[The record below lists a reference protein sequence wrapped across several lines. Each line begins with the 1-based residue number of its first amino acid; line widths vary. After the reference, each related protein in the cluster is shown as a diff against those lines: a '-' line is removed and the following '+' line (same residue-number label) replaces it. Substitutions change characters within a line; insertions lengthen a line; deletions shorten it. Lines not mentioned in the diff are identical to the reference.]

1 MVKQVKTSE
10 EKRGRS
16 LAARP
21 TIGLLSDR
29 LVNEYS
35 YNMWAGVANTA
46 RKHEANL
53 LYFAGS
59 HLNVGD
65 LFNTVFEL
73 VDPEVVDGLVI
84 WSALLGHQI
93 GPEAT
98 HAFCNRYQPLP
109 MVSIGL
115 PMEGIPSIMVDNYGG
130 MRDVVAHLI
139 EKHGCRRIA
148 YLSGPEANLETQE
161 RYRGYT
167 DALAEHGISLDS
179 NLIISENEARRLGA
193 MHEYETY
200 TRSMRGELAMPQMD
214 LYHAYAHTL
223 LARQTV
229 QHVDFDAIV
238 SHDDYR
244 ALRVLEILKAQGV
257 RVPRDVAMAG
267 FDDIAGAQYAAPSLT
282 TAQQPLYDLGRQAT
296 EMLLAILRGEKFPA
310 QTSLPMKVMV
320 RESCGCLNS
329 QVAHAAAAP
338 AQRRARPAAGK
349 TVQAAFAKRREHIVA
364 EIIQAL
370 EAPDE
375 TIVRGWAGQLVDA
388 FVAEMSDEPS
398 GAFLTALNDTLHG
411 VMAMYDASLAD
422 SGRDLTAWQDAIS
435 ILRREAL
442 PYLTTDEKA
451 SLQAENLWQQA
462 RVVIGDLAERVRA
475 SRALQA
481 ELQMQ
486 ALREVGQALTTSF
499 DMDNVLDVMAI
510 RLPPLGVPRCYLSLY
525 ENPEALS
532 KWSRLIL
539 AYDENGRV
547 KLEAGGRRFRS
558 CRLVPEEISLSRT
571 DPYSIVVEP
580 LFQEK
585 VIGFVLFE
593 VGARQGVVYE
603 ELRARISSALQG
615 ALLLRGWQEAETGT
629 EHRALQLRLAAAVS
643 HAAGS
648 ILDPD
653 ELTQQVVDLVRE
665 RFGLYYAGLF
675 LVDETGEWTG
685 EPGKWAVLRAGTG
698 EAGRQM
704 LGQKHKLE
712 IGGTSMIGWCLANQ
726 RARIALDVGEEAVH
740 FENPFLPKTRSEL
753 ALPLVSR
760 GQVIGALTIQSA
772 REAAFS
778 DEDIAALQ
786 TMADQLA
793 NAIQSARAVEKE
805 RQTALLLDRRV
816 KDLNFLNDIG
826 RKMEELPPIPE
837 FMQWLT
843 EHIPAAMQYPDMCR
857 VAIEFEGYVYG
868 VAEAPKLPRQMVR
881 SLRLGGD
888 FAGRV
893 CIAYNKDYDFLNE
906 ESALL
911 GDIVRRMSG
920 YIENQR
926 LLAETQ
932 ETAQRMEALYETSR
946 ALSTATDEETAV
958 RTVLESIY
966 WAMGCDYLTIA
977 TVDEQ
982 AGVIED
988 RHGIWHG
995 EFDVFPEWMQLVR
1008 YPLDHPDIIAD
1019 IYRTGRTEIID
1030 GWDERFNREIWEKY
1044 GHENLLR
1051 IFMPVRARD
1060 RIVGVVEVGYDRRKK
1075 ERIDKKEVQTLTAF
1089 VDQAAVAL
1097 ENARLI
1103 RETRQAARRL
1113 EEERSLLR
1121 TLIDNLPDHIYVKD
1135 SESRFLISNA
1145 TQLRLMGVAAQED
1158 IVGKT
1163 DADFFPSELTAQYYA
1178 DEQEIMRSGQP
1189 LIDQEE
1195 RIQDQTTGQ
1204 YRWELTTKVPLR
1216 DSSGSIVGL
1225 VGISRDITGRRE
1237 ADAKLQRR
1245 AMQLQAAAE
1254 VARDATTAQ
1263 DLDELLNQ
1271 TVNLVRDRFS
1281 FYHVGIFL
1289 VDEQGEY
1296 AILTAASGRA
1306 GQAMVEHGYKLKASE
1321 TGVVGYVTSR
1331 GQPRIALD
1339 VGADAVLFKNPYLP
1353 ETRSEL
1359 ALPLKAGGQV
1369 IGALDV
1375 QSQQSAAFD
1384 DEDVQVLQIMA
1395 DQLAVAIQNLR
1406 LLREM
1411 QQTVRELEVAYGRYT
1426 RRSWNTFAQGGT
1438 RARGYRYRRLG
1449 IEPAGEQSS
1458 EAREA
1463 MQRGQSVITTLQP
1476 DNPAASSTT
1485 QGDGQTATSSLAVPI
1500 KLRGQTVGVLNLRFE
1515 EESVAQ
1521 ETVSMVEEIA
1531 ERLALV
1537 LENARLMQEAQSL
1550 VSREQRINL
1559 ISSQVRSSISLDTIL
1574 QNTVRELGR
1583 ALGASR
1589 TFIQLGIEPDN
1600 PPSAADAA
1608 TAGIQVQDEP
1618 QSPS

>member
-1 MVKQVKTSE
+1 MVKQAKTSR
-10 EKRGRS
+10 KKQDRS
-16 LAARP
+16 PAERP

-35 YNMWAGVANTA
+35 YTMWAGVANAA
-46 RKHEANL
+46 REHEVNL
-53 LYFAGS
+53 LYFTGS
-59 HLNVGD
+59 HLNAGD

-84 WSALLGHQI
+84 WSALLGHQV

-98 HAFCNRYQPLP
+98 EAFCKQYRPLP

-115 PMEGIPSIMVDNYGG
+115 PMEGIPSIVVDNYGG
-130 MRDVVAHLI
+130 MHDLVAHLI
-139 EKHGCRRIA
+139 EKHNCRRIA

-167 DALAEHGISLDS
+167 DALAEHGIALDP
-179 NLIISENEARRLGA
+179 NLVVGENEARRLGA

-200 TRSMRGELAMPQMD
+200 TRSLRGELAMPQMD

-223 LARQTV
+223 LARRTV
-229 QHVDFDAIV
+229 QQVSFDAVIG
-238 SHDDYR
+238 HDDYR
-244 ALRVLEILKAQGV
+244 TLRVLEILKAQGV
-257 RVPRDVAMAG
+257 QVPRDVAMAG
-267 FDDIAGAQYAAPSLT
+267 FDDIASAQYATPALT
-282 TAQQPLYDLGRQAT
+282 TARQPLYDLGRRAT
-296 EMLLAILRGEKFPA
+296 ETLLAILRGEKVPA
-310 QTSLPMKVMV
+310 QTTLPMKVMV
-320 RESCGCLNS
+320 RESCGCLNA
-329 QVAHAAAAP
+329 QVVQAAAVP
-338 AQRRARPAAGK
+338 ARRRAGSAAGK
-349 TVQAAFAKRREHIVA
+349 TVKATFAKRREHIVS
-364 EIIQAL
+364 EIIQAVG
-370 EAPDE
+370 APDE
-375 TIVRGWAGQLVDA
+375 TVLRGWAGQLVDA
-388 FVAEMSDEPS
+388 FVAEMSGESS
-398 GAFLTALNDTLHG
+398 GAFLATLNDTLHG
-411 VMAMYDASLAD
+411 AMAMYDASLAD

-435 ILRREAL
+435 VLRREAL
-442 PYLTTDEKA
+442 PYLTADEKA

-462 RVVIGDLAERVRA
+462 RVVIGDLAERVKA

-481 ELQMQ
+481 DLQVQ
-486 ALREVGQALTTSF
+486 ALREVGQTLTTSF
-499 DMDNVLDVMAI
+499 DLDKIVDVVAA
-510 RLPPLGVPRCYLSLY
+510 RLPPLGVPRCYLSIY
-525 ENPEALS
+525 EDPEAQS
-532 KWSRLIL
+532 EWSRLIL

-547 KLEAGGRRFRS
+547 ELEAGGRRFRS
-558 CRLVPEEISLSRT
+558 RQLVPEGISLSQT
-571 DPYSIVVEP
+571 GPYSIVVEP
-580 LFQEK
+580 LFHETA
-585 VIGFVLFE
+585 IGFVLFE
-593 VGARQGVVYE
+593 VGARQGVVCE
-603 ELRARISSALQG
+603 ELRARISDALRG
-615 ALLLRGWQEAETGT
+615 ALLLRERQRTETALQ
-629 EHRALQLRLAAAVS
+629 HRALQLRLAAAVS

-665 RFGLYYAGLF
+665 RFRLYYAGLF

-698 EAGRQM
+698 EAGRQL

-712 IGGTSMIGWCLANQ
+712 IGGTSMIGWCVANR
-726 RARIALDVGEEAVH
+726 RARIALDVGEEAVR

-753 ALPLVSR
+753 ALPLTSR
-760 GQVIGALTIQSA
+760 GQVIGALTIQSTQ
-772 REAAFS
+772 EAAFS

-826 RKMEELPPIPE
+826 RKMEELPPIPDL
-837 FMQWLT
+837 MQWLT
-843 EHIPAAMQYPDMCR
+843 ERIPSAMQYPDVCK
-857 VAIEFEGYVYG
+857 VAIEFEGHVYG
-868 VAEAPKLPRQMVR
+868 TAEAPKLPRQMVR

-893 CIAYNKDYDFLNE
+893 CIAYSKDYDFLNE

-911 GDIVRRMSG
+911 GDVVRRMSG

-946 ALSTATDEETAV
+946 ALSAATDEETAI

-966 WAMGCDYLTIA
+966 WAMACDYLTIA

-995 EFDVFPEWMQLVR
+995 EFDVFPEWMQMVR

-1019 IYRTGRTEIID
+1019 VYRTGRTEIID

-1051 IFMPVRARD
+1051 IFMPVRAHD
-1060 RIVGVVEVGYDRRKK
+1060 RIVGVVEVGFDRRKK

-1135 SESRFLISNA
+1135 KESRFLISNA
-1145 TQLRLMGVAAQED
+1145 TQLRLMGVATQDE
-1158 IVGKT
+1158 IVDKT
-1163 DADFFPSELTAQYYA
+1163 DADFFPGELASQHHT
-1178 DEQEIMRSGQP
+1178 DEQEIMQSGQP
-1189 LIDQEE
+1189 LLDHEE
-1195 RIQDQTTGQ
+1195 RIQDQATGQ
-1204 YRWELTTKVPLR
+1204 YRWMLTTKVPLR
-1216 DSSGSIVGL
+1216 DSGGSVVGL
-1225 VGISRDITGRRE
+1225 VGISRDITERRE
-1237 ADAKLQRR
+1237 AEAKLQRR
-1245 AMQLQAAAE
+1245 AMQLQTAAE

-1263 DLDELLNQ
+1263 ELDELLNR
-1271 TVNLVRDRFS
+1271 TVNLVRDRFG

-1306 GQAMVEHGYKLKASE
+1306 GQAMLEHGYKLKAGE
-1321 TGVVGYVTSR
+1321 TGIVGYVTSR

-1339 VGADAVLFKNPYLP
+1339 VGADAVHFKNPYLP

-1384 DEDVQVLQIMA
+1384 QEDVQVLQIMA
-1395 DQLAVAIQNLR
+1395 DQLAVSIQNLR

-1411 QQTVRELEVAYGRYT
+1411 QQTVRELEVAYGSYT
-1426 RRSWNTFAQGGT
+1426 RRSWITFAQGGT
-1438 RARGYRYRRLG
+1438 RPRGYRYRRLG
-1449 IEPAGEQSS
+1449 IEPAVEQSP
-1458 EAREA
+1458 EALEA
-1463 MQRGQSVITTLQP
+1463 LQRGQPVITTLQP
-1476 DNPAASSTT
+1476 DNPAASSTA
-1485 QGDGQTATSSLAVPI
+1485 QDNEQTAASSLAVPI

-1515 EESVAQ
+1515 EATLAQ

-1537 LENARLMQEAQSL
+1537 LENARLMQEAQAL

-1600 PPSAADAA
+1600 PLPAAGA
-1608 TAGIQVQDEP
+1608 TMADSQVQDEP
-1618 QSPS
+1618 HSPS

>member
-1 MVKQVKTSE
+1 MVKQVKTSRK
-10 EKRGRS
+10 KRDRS
-16 LAARP
+16 PNTRP

-29 LVNEYS
+29 LVNEYG
-35 YNMWAGVANTA
+35 YNMWAGVADAA
-46 RKHEANL
+46 REHGVNL
-53 LYFAGS
+53 LYFTGS
-59 HLNVGD
+59 RLNVGD
-65 LFNTVFEL
+65 PFNTVFEL

-84 WSALLGHQI
+84 WSALLGHQV

-98 HAFCNRYQPLP
+98 YAFCERYRPLP

-115 PMEGIPSIMVDNYGG
+115 VMEGIPSLMVDNYGG

-139 EKHGCRRIA
+139 EKHGYRRIA
-148 YLSGPEANLETQE
+148 YLSGPEANQE
-161 RYRGYT
+161 AQDRYRGYV
-167 DALAEHGISLDS
+167 DALTEHGISLDP
-179 NLIISENEARRLGA
+179 NLVVGENEAWQLGA
-193 MHEYETY
+193 VHEYEAY
-200 TRSMRGELAMPQMD
+200 TRSMRGELAVSQMD
-214 LYHAYAHTL
+214 LYQAYAHTL
-223 LARQTV
+223 LARRTV
-229 QHVDFDAIV
+229 RHVNFDAVV

-244 ALRVLEILKAQGV
+244 ALRVLEILQAQGV

-267 FDDIAGAQYAAPSLT
+267 FDDIASAQYAAPSLT
-282 TAQQPLYDLGRQAT
+282 TVQQPLYDLGRQAT

-329 QVAHAAAAP
+329 QVAQATAP
-338 AQRRARPAAGK
+338 EQRRAGPAADK
-349 TVQAAFAKRREHIVA
+349 TVRAALAKRREHVIS
-364 EIIQAL
+364 EIIQAV
-370 EAPDE
+370 ESPAKTTVQD
-375 TIVRGWAGQLVDA
+375 GAGQLVDA
-388 FVAEMSDEPS
+388 FIAEMSGASS
-398 GAFLTALNDTLHG
+398 GAFLAALDDILRG
-411 VMAMYDASLAD
+411 LIEAYDAALID
-422 SGRDLTAWQDAIS
+422 PGRDLTAWQDAIS
-435 ILRREAL
+435 ALRREAL
-442 PYLTTDEKA
+442 PYLTGNEKA
-451 SLQAENLWQQA
+451 LLQAENLWQQA

-481 ELQMQ
+481 DLQMQ

-499 DMDNVLDVMAI
+499 DLDKVTDVVSA
-510 RLPPLGVPRCYLSLY
+510 RLPPLGIPRCYLSLY
-525 ENPEALS
+525 ENPEAPS
-532 KWSRLIL
+532 GWSRLIL
-539 AYDENGRV
+539 AYDENGRTE
-547 KLEAGGRRFRS
+547 LEAGGRRFRS
-558 CRLVPEEISLSRT
+558 LQLVPEEIALSQAQ
-571 DPYSIVVEP
+571 PYCIVVEP
-580 LFQEK
+580 LFQEMAM
-585 VIGFVLFE
+585 GFVLFE
-593 VGARQGVVYE
+593 VGARRGIVYE
-603 ELRARISSALQG
+603 ELRARISSALRG
-615 ALLLRGWQEAETGT
+615 ALLLRERRRVEADLER
-629 EHRALQLRLAAAVS
+629 RALQLRLAAAVS

-648 ILDPD
+648 TLDPD

-675 LVDETGEWTG
+675 LVDETGEWAG

-704 LGQKHKLE
+704 LEQKHKLE
-712 IGGTSMIGWCLANQ
+712 IGGTSMIGWCVANQ

-760 GQVIGALTIQSA
+760 GQVIGALTIQSTQ
-772 REAAFS
+772 EAAFS

-793 NAIQSARAVEKE
+793 NAIQSARMVEKE

-816 KDLNFLNDIG
+816 KDLNFLNEIG

-857 VAIEFEGYVYG
+857 VAIEFEGHVYG
-868 VAEAPKLPRQMVR
+868 AAEASKLPRQMVR

-946 ALSTATDEETAV
+946 TLSTATDEETAI

-995 EFDVFPEWMQLVR
+995 EFDVFPEWMQQVR

-1019 IYRTGRTEIID
+1019 IYRTGRTEIIE

-1060 RIVGVVEVGYDRRKK
+1060 HIIGVVEVGYDRRKK
-1075 ERIDKKEVQTLTAF
+1075 DRIDKKDVQTLTAF

-1103 RETRQAARRL
+1103 RETQQAARSL

-1135 SESRFLISNA
+1135 KESRFLISNA
-1145 TQLRLMGVAAQED
+1145 TQLRLMGVASQEE

-1163 DADFFPSELTAQYYA
+1163 DADFFPAELTPQYYA

-1189 LIDQEE
+1189 LIDKEE
-1195 RIQDQTTGQ
+1195 RIQDQATGQ

-1216 DSSGSIVGL
+1216 DSSGSVVGL
-1225 VGISRDITGRRE
+1225 VGISRDITERRE

-1254 VARDATTAQ
+1254 VARDVTTAQ
-1263 DLDELLNQ
+1263 DLDELLNR
-1271 TVNLVRDRFS
+1271 TVNLVRDRFG

-1306 GQAMVEHGYKLKASE
+1306 GQSMVEHGYKLKASE
-1321 TGVVGYVTSR
+1321 TGIVGYVTSR

-1339 VGADAVLFKNPYLP
+1339 VGADAVHFKNPYLP

-1375 QSQQSAAFD
+1375 QSQQPAAFD
-1384 DEDVQVLQIMA
+1384 EEDVQVLQIMA

-1426 RRSWNTFAQGGT
+1426 RRSWSTFAQGSN
-1438 RARGYRYRRLG
+1438 RPRGYRYRRLG
-1449 IEPAGEQSS
+1449 IEPAVEQSS

-1463 MQRGQSVITTLQP
+1463 FQRGQPVLATLRP
-1476 DNPAASSTT
+1476 DDPAALSVA
-1485 QGDGQTATSSLAVPI
+1485 QDNGQTAVSSLAVPI

-1515 EESVAQ
+1515 EETVAQ
-1521 ETVSMVEEIA
+1521 ETISMVEEIA

-1589 TFIQLGIEPDN
+1589 TFIQLGVEPDN
-1600 PPSAADAA
+1600 PPSADDAT
-1608 TAGIQVQDEP
+1608 TAVPQVQDEP
-1618 QSPS
+1618 HSPS